1 MKISKMIMC
10 DTIQK
15 VHQLVNLTSRVQAK
29 VYARHSEYVVDGKSL
44 LGLMSLDLSTP
55 ICIDC
60 DDMPE
65 EIIKELNEFSIYKR

>member
-1 MKISKMIMC
+1 MKISKMILC

-15 VHQLVNLTSRVQAK
+15 IQQLVHIVSKVEAK
-29 VYARHSEYVVDGKSL
+29 VYARHNEYVVDCKSL
-44 LGLMSLDLSTP
+44 LGLMSLDLSGP

-65 EIIKELNEFSIYKR
+65 QVINELNEFSIYKR